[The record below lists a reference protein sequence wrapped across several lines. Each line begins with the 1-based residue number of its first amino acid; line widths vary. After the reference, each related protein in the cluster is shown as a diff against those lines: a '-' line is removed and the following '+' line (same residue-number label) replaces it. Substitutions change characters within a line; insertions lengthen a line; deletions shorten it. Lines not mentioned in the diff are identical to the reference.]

1 MPSKPDFGEMHCSIA
16 RSLDII
22 GESWSLLV
30 LRDILQGLRRFDEI
44 QKNLGIATN
53 VLTSRLK
60 RLTDE
65 GLLEQRRYQEHPRR
79 YEYIPTE
86 KARDLGPVLV
96 NLVQWGNKY
105 LSGSKEPP
113 QAVVHNA
120 CGHVM
125 SPRIIC
131 SHCGE
136 PIGKQGASIVASAKV
151 KAVTAA
157 LRKRAAAAS

>member
-1 MPSKPDFGEMHCSIA
+1 MPAKPDFSEMHCSIA

-22 GESWSLLV
+22 GESWSLLI
-30 LRDILQGLRRFDEI
+30 LRDIFQGLRRFDEL
-44 QKNLGIATN
+44 QKSLGIATN
-53 VLTSRLK
+53 VLTARLK

-65 GLLEQRRYQEHPRR
+65 GLLEQRLYQEHPAR

-86 KARDLGPVLV
+86 QGRDLGPILV

-105 LSGSKEPP
+105 LAGSKGPP
-113 QAVVHNA
+113 QAIVHNA

-125 SPRIIC
+125 SARLTC

-136 PIGKQGASIVASAKV
+136 PIGKQGVSIVPTSKV

-157 LRKRAAAAS
+157 LRKQGP